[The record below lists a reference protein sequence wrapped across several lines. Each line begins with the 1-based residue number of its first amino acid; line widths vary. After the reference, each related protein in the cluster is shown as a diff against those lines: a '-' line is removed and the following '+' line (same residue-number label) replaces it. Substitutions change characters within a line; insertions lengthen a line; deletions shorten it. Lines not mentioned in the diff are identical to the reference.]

1 MQKCPSVEIRYKI
14 LHKKSPANAI
24 DGKNRAK
31 KEPHK
36 WLSFYQLVAFRQ
48 LFLSFFNLPLQNLPE
63 VVGLRIG
70 DAESLHCVVILRGNV
85 VGDVFVVVLGSS
97 GIDVNNARRN
107 LS

>member
-14 LHKKSPANAI
+14 MHKKALLMPLTEKT
-24 DGKNRAK
+24 GQK
-31 KEPHK
+31 KEPRK

-63 VVGLRIG
+63 VVGLRVG
-70 DAESLHCVVILRGNV
+70 DAESLHCLVILRGNV
-85 VGDVFVVVLGSS
+85 VGDVFVVILGSS

>member
-14 LHKKSPANAI
+14 MHKKALLMPLTAKT
-24 DGKNRAK
+24 GQK
-31 KEPHK
+31 KEPRK

-48 LFLSFFNLPLQNLPE
+48 LFLSFFNLPLQNLSE
-63 VVGLRIG
+63 VVSLRILN
-70 DAESLHCVVILRGNV
+70 AEGTNCVVILRGYV
-85 VGDVFVVVLGSS
+85 VGDVFVVILGSS